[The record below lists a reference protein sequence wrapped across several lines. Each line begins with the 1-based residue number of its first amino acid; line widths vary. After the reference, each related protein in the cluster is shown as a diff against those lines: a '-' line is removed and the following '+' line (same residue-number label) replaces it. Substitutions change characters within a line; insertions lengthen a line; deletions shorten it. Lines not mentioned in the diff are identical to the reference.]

1 MPDFK
6 TNQRG
11 IVHLLLILLIAAVVG
26 VGIFLFATGK
36 IKLPFGQKSPKVEL
50 KTEYKNP
57 FDKKTQ
63 FVNPFQKYKNPFVV
77 NK

>member
-1 MPDFK
+1 MPIK
-6 TNQRG
+6 QRG
-11 IVHLLLILLIAAVVG
+11 FVHLLPLLLIAALVG

-50 KTEYKNP
+50 KTEYNNP

-77 NK
+77 NR